1 MRPDQLRSV
10 LLIKAIEEVDRDGT
24 VLPLADR
31 DQATREALRQI
42 ESTSD
47 LLQSPQSL
55 AELEKALAI
64 RSARLMPPLEQR
76 YPVVGEMR
84 SRELMPRWMPA
95 ALLFGALVLGILL
108 SVLDGGRHINI
119 LAFPFLGVILWNL
132 LVYVGL
138 FVGWLRGQGRHS
150 GSSKSR
156 TSPFERS
163 LSRGVAP
170 LLSQTAQVH
179 RMLGEAL
186 SSFASQWASYV
197 KPLFETRAKR
207 LFHLAAAIVA
217 LGLIAG
223 LYLRG
228 IVFRYEAGWES
239 TFLGPSQVNYLLTIL
254 FGPASS
260 ITGIPLPGSLDEIEA
275 LRWGSGGG
283 GGDAAPWIH
292 LIAVTLA
299 IYVIVPRLVLAGM
312 TLIRTFALQRSRPL
326 PDDVLEY
333 GRAAI
338 AGMGGGTRRR
348 TGVVSVTPYA
358 YVPGRDSYAG
368 LERMLE
374 ARANSDIRLDHRSP
388 LRYGEEDSATE
399 TFDSGAHRIADE
411 HVLLFSLAATPEAEN
426 HGAVLAAARDSADR
440 AKPATRLLVI
450 VDESPYRERLAGD
463 STLESRLEERRELW
477 TRFVSGYGMKA
488 VLADL
493 VRQPE

>member
-1 MRPDQLRSV
+1 MRPEQLRSV

-31 DQATREALRQI
+31 EQATREALRQI
-42 ESTSD
+42 EATSE
-47 LLQSPQSL
+47 LLQSPQSQP
-55 AELEKALAI
+55 ELERALAI
-64 RSARLMPPLEQR
+64 RSERLMPPLEQR
-76 YPVVGEMR
+76 YPVVREMR

-95 ALLFGALVLGILL
+95 ALLFGALLLGVLL
-108 SVLDGGRHINI
+108 SVLDGGRRINI

-132 LVYVGL
+132 LVYAGL
-138 FVGWLRGQGRHS
+138 FAGWLRGHGRRS
-150 GSSKSR
+150 GPAKGPPSR
-156 TSPFERS
+156 LEKS

-170 LLSQTAQVH
+170 LLNQTAQVH
-179 RMLGEAL
+179 KVLGEAL
-186 SSFASQWASYV
+186 SSFASQWASYI

-207 LFHLAAAIVA
+207 LFHVAAAIVA

-239 TFLGPSQVNYLLTIL
+239 TFLGPSQVEYLLTIL

-260 ITGIPLPGSLDEIEA
+260 LTGIPLPGSLDEIEA
-275 LRWGSGGG
+275 LRWGSEGG
-283 GGDAAPWIH
+283 GGDAATWIH

-299 IYVIVPRLVLAGM
+299 IYVIVPRLALAGM
-312 TLIRTFALQRSRPL
+312 TLIRTLALKRSRPL
-326 PDDVLEY
+326 PEDVLDY

-338 AGMGGGTRRR
+338 GGMAGGPRRR

-374 ARANSDIRLDHRSP
+374 ARASSDIRLDHRSP
-388 LRYGEEDSATE
+388 IRYGEEDLAAE

-440 AKPATRLLVI
+440 AKPSTMLLVVI
-450 VDESPYRERLAGD
+450 DESPYRDRLAGD

-477 TRFVSGYGMKA
+477 TRFVSGYGMQA

-493 VRQPE
+493 VRQRE